1 MAGSARLPL
10 WLAASVVVAIGTAGT
25 AAAEDVTG
33 PVIRSVELTIDGPGW
48 TRPGLA
54 KRGLDTRAGETWD
67 RARLDNDLRRMRNYE
82 IYQSVT
88 ATVTETTE
96 GVDVHIDATDRWA
109 LIPLFRPRLGGGII
123 NVWGGIRD
131 LNFLGYNQ
139 EFAAYGGY
147 YRSPRSQSWLA
158 GAWLIQRQFLGR
170 HYLYTWAQRDYMT
183 EPFYEGTTAPV
194 TALEKEVFDV
204 TADFLWQRWDR
215 VRPGFWLYGAERTYR
230 LLEGADLP
238 EQYPERIRGL
248 RGGLQVKLGRID
260 YDRFRYEGRELHA
273 GVFHE
278 FRPAGEGAF
287 SGGFVSGRVFLLPH
301 DRINLAFRAQG
312 ELRDNPFRVDD
323 IAWGGFD
330 TVRGFPDRWLKGN
343 RAGFLNHEV
352 RVVAA
357 DRALGFGF
365 LQFAGFYDVGW
376 VDRGPLPG
384 PRGPSAQGIG
394 GGIRVGVVQIN
405 GTFARIDVAYP
416 LSHPELGPDFSLGAA
431 AQFF

>member
-1 MAGSARLPL
+1 MAAVALTALSVGLSAAP
-10 WLAASVVVAIGTAGT
+10 
-25 AAAEDVTG
+25 AAADAVTQ
-33 PVIRSVELTIDGPGW
+33 PVVRRVDLTIDGPGW

-54 KRGLDTRAGETWD
+54 KRGLDTRVGEAWD
-67 RARLDNDLRRMRNYE
+67 RAVLDNDLRRMRNYE
-82 IYQSVT
+82 IYQAVT
-88 ATVTETTE
+88 ATVTETVD

-194 TALEKEVFDV
+194 TALETEVFDV
-204 TADFLWQRWDR
+204 TADFLWQQWDR
-215 VRPGFWLYGAERTYR
+215 VRPGFWIYGAERTYR
-230 LLEGADLP
+230 LLEGVDLP
-238 EQYPERIRGL
+238 ERYPERIRGL

-260 YDRFRYEGRELHA
+260 YDRFRYKGGELHA

-278 FRPAGEGAF
+278 FRPEGEGAF
-287 SGGFVSGRVFLLPH
+287 SGGFVTGRLFLIPH
-301 DRINLAFRAQG
+301 DRINLAFRGQA
-312 ELRDNPFRVDD
+312 ELRNNAFRVDD

-343 RAGFLNHEV
+343 RAGLLNHEV

-357 DRALGFGF
+357 DQALGFGF
-365 LQFAGFYDVGW
+365 LQFAAFYDVGW

-384 PRGPSAQGIG
+384 PRGLAAQAIG

-416 LSHPELGPDFSLGAA
+416 FSHPDLGPDISLGAA
-431 AQFF
+431 AQFY